1 MILIFEPPPLA
12 RIFDLANGGGLFSTA
27 FFIFLSAA
35 ARTVNHFFALVGD
48 EPYVH
53 CMV

>member
-1 MILIFEPPPLA
+1 MILIFEPPPFA
-12 RIFDLANGGGLFSTA
+12 GSKIPANGGGLFSTA

-35 ARTVNHFFALVGD
+35 ARTANHFFALVGD

-53 CMV
+53 